1 VQKLEEEV
9 NAAKRHVEQAAAEL
23 AAKKKEEVQTQKSLT
38 AISSI
43 KSLDEGLTDDV
54 VGLLED
60 CEEPLALIF
69 EAFSGSLYADDEP
82 KKGDAPPS
90 LDHAEFIYFLQEFG
104 ILGRA
109 EPPELMCGVFYGCPA
124 QLDSQSYKRC
134 IARSA
139 LALAPDD
146 EDGNKLLWLLMVL
159 TENIHGTK
167 MAALDVQRR
176 VKVIN
181 ACDIL
186 MDIIYEPEPEE

>member
-1 VQKLEEEV
+1 LTG
-9 NAAKRHVEQAAAEL
+9 A
-23 AAKKKEEVQTQKSLT
+23 SLRR
-38 AISSI
+38 
-43 KSLDEGLTDDV
+43 
-54 VGLLED
+54 
-60 CEEPLALIF
+60 
-69 EAFSGSLYADDEP
+69 
-82 KKGDAPPS
+82 
-90 LDHAEFIYFLQEFG
+90 Q
-104 ILGRA
+104 
-109 EPPELMCGVFYGCPA
+109 
-124 QLDSQSYKRC
+124 
-134 IARSA
+134 